1 VRTVYAVSNLRIEIA
16 DEPRGKWSVTL
27 IDEVQNSWEEFPP
40 MTVHKVLV
48 LLSQVLKDKRW

>member
-1 VRTVYAVSNLRIEIA
+1 VSNLRIEIA
-16 DEPRGKWSVTL
+16 DEPKGKWSVTL
-27 IDEVQNSWEEFPP
+27 IDEAQNSWEEFPP